1 MTNIPSSNVS
11 FSPLQGSVADYV
23 LNHPTASP
31 FKKHNI
37 SFHIGGNYLNDFSDK
52 GIKQFVK
59 QNDSKLSFQ
68 EVGTFIQTAAANAPK
83 LAGATFNLADPEL
96 GLGKKDDIKQE
107 HIRTGFT
114 LETKSGTLPAK
125 DVVFFDATKA
135 SFPLQDA
142 EKAVKE
148 AEQKVKGL
156 ERDLGKAQGNVED
169 AQYLRQRLVDFL
181 GKDSPKDL
189 AEKQSVVQSMEGKI
203 TELKADRGNY
213 ETYLKQ
219 LEEEHNSQ
227 SPNPP
232 SGLDQNTRWQ
242 RIGQMKHAIRGL
254 DLEIKDSEKALSDA
268 KKSISAK
275 QGPLN
280 FMGVGNSLSELHDRN
295 QNLNKAQTQLGQ
307 VRTQLDSART
317 VLKDA
322 QDLRARILRGE
333 SIAQPQ
339 PPVQA
344 PAEPAKPEPAKPPV
358 AQEPIAPKP
367 PLDTKPEP
375 VVIAPTPTTPP
386 VVAEPSVPAQPAPV
400 AEQPTAPA
408 QPPVAQEPVAPAPP
422 SGPFVSEPFIPG
434 HQTNAPFTERPVGEG
449 PAPVVQPPVTAPSQ
463 PTTPPPSSVV
473 AEPIA
478 PSQPTAPSTPVGGV
492 TLNPDVMKKYTVKK
506 GDTLSSIAR
515 TQLGDWKRWP
525 DIANA
530 NKQVIGNNN
539 THWIYPGQVLSLPPL
554 QVRQPAN

>member
-59 QNDSKLSFQ
+59 QHDSKLSFQ

-156 ERDLGKAQGNVED
+156 ERELNKAQGNVED

-189 AEKQSVVQSMEGKI
+189 AEKQSVVQSMESKI
-203 TELKADRGNY
+203 TELKTDRGNY

-227 SPNPP
+227 TPNPP

-275 QGPLN
+275 QGPLS
-280 FMGVGNSLSELHDRN
+280 FMGVGNSLSELHERN

-307 VRTQLDSART
+307 VRTQLDAART
-317 VLKDA
+317 TLKDA

-333 SIAQPQ
+333 SITQPQQPAQP
-339 PPVQA
+339 PQA
-344 PAEPAKPEPAKPPV
+344 PVEPPKPEAPAKPPV
-358 AQEPIAPKP
+358 AQEPIAP
-367 PLDTKPEP
+367 T
-375 VVIAPTPTTPP
+375 
-386 VVAEPSVPAQPAPV
+386 
-400 AEQPTAPA
+400 
-408 QPPVAQEPVAPAPP
+408 
-422 SGPFVSEPFIPG
+422 
-434 HQTNAPFTERPVGEG
+434 R
-449 PAPVVQPPVTAPSQ
+449 
-463 PTTPPPSSVV
+463 
-473 AEPIA
+473 
-478 PSQPTAPSTPVGGV
+478 
-492 TLNPDVMKKYTVKK
+492 
-506 GDTLSSIAR
+506 
-515 TQLGDWKRWP
+515 
-525 DIANA
+525 
-530 NKQVIGNNN
+530 
-539 THWIYPGQVLSLPPL
+539 
-554 QVRQPAN
+554 